1 MNPLGKGNLSSK
13 GIILGSTLNSLW
25 RDIRYYYDSA
35 TVMYICKSM
44 THKASTSTGDHWQI
58 WKVTLNGLED
68 VTRTEG
74 PIVGNADNRADLGW
88 G

>member
-1 MNPLGKGNLSSK
+1 MNPLVGSSMTSK
-13 GIILGSTLNSLW
+13 SILLASTLNSFW
-25 RDIRYYYDSA
+25 RDIRYYYDSP

-44 THKASTSTGDHWQI
+44 THKASTSTGDNWQI
-58 WKVTLNGLED
+58 WKVTLNASDD